1 MEEINWLDTFI
12 NKDTLNMTPEIE
24 NIMKSNKF
32 INNIET
38 KIEEMEVDFLS
49 KMYEI
54 KNTFENNDIN
64 LIYSSKNSLEILQKE
79 LEIVKLISKYSLQN
93 NKLEL
98 IFITSCLKYLLTLS
112 EILRNRIKQQP
123 LNMKKGFNNNSNST
137 NTNINTNKN
146 NNISR
151 CSYKFCNYK
160 EECTY
165 NYNLNKKNNSCYQDH
180 YVHNMVSHD
189 VESLIYYIE
198 NNNNNSNNSI
208 THNKEILK
216 TINTLSFV
224 IGHMEGELRAKCL
237 YNDPKDWEKYHYINT
252 SK

>member
-1 MEEINWLDTFI
+1 MEEINWLESFI
-12 NKDTLNMTPEIE
+12 NKDSLIMTSDIE
-24 NIMKSNKF
+24 SIMKTNKF

-38 KIEEMEVDFLS
+38 KIEEMEVDFVS
-49 KMYEI
+49 KMNEI
-54 KNTFENNDIN
+54 KDTFENNDITK
-64 LIYSSKNSLEILQKE
+64 IYSSKNSLEILQKE

-93 NKLEL
+93 NKLEF
-98 IFITSCLKYLLTLS
+98 IFIISCLKYLLTLS
-112 EILRNRIKQQP
+112 EILRIRIKQQP
-123 LNMKKGFNNNSNST
+123 LNIKGFNSNAKS
-137 NTNINTNKN
+137 
-146 NNISR
+146 NISR

-165 NYNLNKKNNSCYQDH
+165 NYNFNKKTNSCYQDH

-198 NNNNNSNNSI
+198 NNNSSSNNSI
-208 THNKEILK
+208 INHNKEILK

-237 YNDPKDWEKYHYINT
+237 YNDQKDWEKYHYINN